1 MSKKEKTIEEKYKV
15 LDQISHVLLRPG
27 TYVGSNK
34 PNTSLK
40 WIIENNKMIKKE
52 ITIIP
57 SFLKIIDEINVCYV
71 ILFNY
76 FVKNLPSSAS
86 SFADAETL
94 TDKLHPEKKGSSTK
108 EIS

>member
-1 MSKKEKTIEEKYKV
+1 MGKVKTIEEKYKV

-40 WIIENNKMIKKE
+40 WIISDNKMINEE

-57 SFLKIIDEINVCYV
+57 SFLKIIDEIIVNSVDESKRTGSKLNTIKINIKNNV
-71 ILFNY
+71 
-76 FVKNLPSSAS
+76 
-86 SFADAETL
+86 
-94 TDKLHPEKKGSSTK
+94 
-108 EIS
+108 